1 MCMEP
6 DASPVQGLCVGGHL
20 DRGAELV
27 PGHAQQHLPEI
38 IIIIIIIIIMIVSS
52 IIKSIIIIRREGKRR
67 ETT

>member
-38 IIIIIIIIIMIVSS
+38 IIIIIIIMIVSS